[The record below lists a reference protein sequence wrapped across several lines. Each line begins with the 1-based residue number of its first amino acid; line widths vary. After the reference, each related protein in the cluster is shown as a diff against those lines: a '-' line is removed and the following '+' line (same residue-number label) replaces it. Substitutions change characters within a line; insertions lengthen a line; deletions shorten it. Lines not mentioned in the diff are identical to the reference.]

1 MLGAFL
7 ELPLAAGNFARP
19 VDDDRVVL
27 VRRQGDKAKL
37 TGVVLA
43 AVGEVLDALAV
54 LAGLD
59 PDGVAGPGE
68 LHCTA
73 LEMVFQG
80 EVSRPGLSSAA
91 WACLAST

>member
-27 VRRQGDKAKL
+27 VRRQGDEAKL
-37 TGVVLA
+37 TG
-43 AVGEVLDALAV
+43 EVLYALAI